1 MLVLLVVPT
10 TTSARRCAPELAS
23 AVSGCITPQGWCE
36 GSTTPDRLESCGR
49 TVRRPAL
56 TSDGEPMTH
65 RRFEFRVQGPL
76 SESAQRALDGL
87 VIVNAPQEV
96 IIFGEVIDESHLH
109 GILALVRSL
118 DLHLVSMHEV
128 PGQG

>member
-1 MLVLLVVPT
+1 
-10 TTSARRCAPELAS
+10 
-23 AVSGCITPQGWCE
+23 
-36 GSTTPDRLESCGR
+36 
-49 TVRRPAL
+49 
-56 TSDGEPMTH
+56 MTH

-87 VIVNAPQEV
+87 VIVDAPQEV
-96 IIFGEVIDESHLH
+96 INFGEVIDESHLH